1 MDDLSHLLV
10 FTDLDGTLLGH
21 HDYRF
26 EVALP
31 LIQLLQARGATV
43 VLATSKTDEEVKA
56 WQSRLQITGSYIVEN
71 GSAVHSGAEVSVL
84 GTPISDLEKCLE
96 PFSEEITRLDTCSS
110 EEVIALTGLSP
121 EDARLAQSRLYS
133 VPFQLK
139 DSGLEAAL
147 RESARVA
154 GYRVIKGGRFL
165 HLQGMCDKGD
175 AAELVR
181 RQVEAASKNIVRTVA
196 LGDNENDKSMLE
208 NADAAVVLKT
218 DRGHQIQL
226 TNSNT
231 IYTEQLAPEGWCE
244 GLGAALASLGIN
256 TGETDG

>member
-1 MDDLSHLLV
+1 LDDLSHLLV

-26 EVALP
+26 DPAVP
-31 LIQLLQARGATV
+31 LIHMLQARGATV

-56 WQSRLQITGSYIVEN
+56 WQSRLQVIGPYIVEN
-71 GSAVHSGAEVSVL
+71 GSAVHSGAEISVL

-96 PFSEEITRLDTCSS
+96 PFSAEITRLDTCSP
-110 EEVIALTGLSP
+110 EEAIALTGLSP
-121 EDARLAQSRLYS
+121 EDARLAQSRQYS
-133 VPFQLK
+133 VPFKLK

-147 RESARVA
+147 RERAQAA

-175 AAELVR
+175 AAELVM
-181 RQVEAASKNIVRTVA
+181 RQVEAVSVNRARTVA

-208 NADAAVVLKT
+208 KADVAVVLKT
-218 DRGHQIQL
+218 DRGHQLQL